1 LDRLKVIKSLNI
13 LYAEDDAYIREKTKE
28 ILEIMF
34 DKVFIAKN
42 GIQAMKIYKEN
53 RVDIVLLDY
62 VMPISDGFEVAQFI
76 RNHNDTIPIIIS
88 SAYTNKDKL
97 LKIIELNYIQYIEK
111 PITFNDLNNAMDKS
125 VNILIE
131 NNKIDLH
138 IKDNIYYNYI
148 RQAIIKQDDIKY
160 EEINLSKNEIVLV
173 ELLLSQKGQTFTK
186 SIIEDCIFKKVVQ
199 ENTIRNLIYRL
210 RKKIESDFII
220 TIKDIGYK
228 ID

>member
-1 LDRLKVIKSLNI
+1 